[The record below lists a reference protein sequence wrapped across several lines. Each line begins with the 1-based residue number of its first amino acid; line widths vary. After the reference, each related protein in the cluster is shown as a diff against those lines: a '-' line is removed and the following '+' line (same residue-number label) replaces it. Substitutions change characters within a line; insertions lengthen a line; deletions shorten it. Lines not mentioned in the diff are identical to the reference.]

1 MLNRVLAFIMLI
13 LLSPLFLVIAVAI
26 KLDSPGPVIFRQ
38 KRVGHRGKYFTIY
51 KFRTMVVDMPDLP
64 ADRVAGNDSRITRVG
79 QVLRRLSLDE
89 LPQLWNIIKGD
100 MDFIGPRPALYNQ
113 DDLIALREKAGVH
126 SLKPGITGW
135 AQVNGR
141 ETVSVEEKVQ
151 LDRYYLENR
160 SLKLDLT
167 ILYLT
172 FFKSLKGAD
181 IYVQQ
186 PGSQK
191 GRRLSG

>member
-1 MLNRVLAFIMLI
+1 MLNRVLALVLLV
-13 LLSPLFLVIAVAI
+13 LLSPLLLVLAVAI

-38 KRVGHRGKYFTIY
+38 KRVGYRGKYFTIY
-51 KFRTMVVDMPDLP
+51 KFRTMVADMPDLP
-64 ADRVAGNDSRITRVG
+64 ADQVAGNDSRITRVG

-100 MDFIGPRPALYNQ
+100 MNFIGPRPALYNQ

-160 SLKLDLT
+160 SPILDLT

-181 IYVQQ
+181 LYAQQ
-186 PGSQK
+186 PGNEK
-191 GRRLSG
+191 GRGLSG